1 MAQSDGPTEF
11 IGYDHTEAQVALLR
25 YREVTAKKK
34 TFVQAVFDRSPFYP
48 EGGGQVGDRGTLT
61 SDSGETFKVLDTKK
75 ENNLIVHVLD
85 RVPEGTSFQ
94 AQVDVS
100 LRASSARNHS
110 ATHLM
115 HEALREVLGTHVE
128 QKGSLVKPEGLR
140 FDFSHFQKVT
150 DEELARIEALV
161 QSRILANHPCQ
172 EHRDMA
178 IADAQAA
185 GAMMLFGEKYGD
197 TVRMIEF
204 GSSKELCGGIHVP
217 ATGAIGPFRIESEG
231 AVAAGI
237 RRIEALT
244 GESAMEAQ
252 RHERSQLQ
260 GIRTLLKGAADP
272 AQAIS
277 DLLKSNAK
285 MSKDIEAFQREAAG
299 NVKGDLISGLQTING
314 IQVSGAILDLDAKNI
329 KDLAF
334 QLKAEH
340 APFFGVF
347 GSKAGGKV
355 TLSIA
360 ISDDVVEK
368 HDLHAGNLVRELAP
382 HIGGGGGGQAFF
394 ATAGG
399 KNAEGLQAAIDAAIE
414 KVQG

>member
-1 MAQSDGPTEF
+1 M
-11 IGYDHTEAQVALLR
+11 
-25 YREVTAKKK
+25 
-34 TFVQAVFDRSPFYP
+34 
-48 EGGGQVGDRGTLT
+48 GDRGTLT
-61 SDSGETFKVLDTKK
+61 SDSGEAYHVLDTKK

-85 RVPEGTSFQ
+85 RVPEGASFQ
-94 AQVDVS
+94 AQVDVTAM
-100 LRASSARNHS
+100 RASSARNHS

-128 QKGSLVKPEGLR
+128 QKGSLVKPDGLR

-150 DEELARIEALV
+150 DDELARIEALV

-244 GESAMEAQ
+244 GDAAMEAQ
-252 RHERSQLQ
+252 RNEREQLAH
-260 GIRTLLKGAADP
+260 IRGLLKGSADP
-272 AQAIS
+272 AQAIG

-299 NVKGDLISGLQTING
+299 NVKGDLIARICKAVNG
-314 IQVSGAILDLDAKNI
+314 VQVCGAILDLDAKNI

-347 GSKAGGKV
+347 GSSAGGKV

-360 ISDDVVEK
+360 ISDDVVAE
-368 HDLHAGNLVRELAP
+368 HDLHAGNLVRELAA

-399 KNAEGLQAAIDAAIE
+399 KNADGLQAAIDAALA
-414 KVQG
+414 KVARLTEAPHRTQKRRPSRLPFLRSGRMEGCVTRPPPCGGRC